1 MYVCKCTCNV
11 CVVICRSFHFLSFH
25 LVAPL
30 YFCYCHILVHVP
42 PVYHCAISSVTVMRL
57 ELLRM
62 VLHY

>member
-1 MYVCKCTCNV
+1 MLMSYYYGNNYF
-11 CVVICRSFHFLSFH
+11 SFCLYLSFH

-62 VLHY
+62 ALHY